1 MIQSVVAPTQEESA
15 YLPSMAELVKVKQ
28 LTKMEKLFTL
38 QLPYGRSLG
47 NRPGQ
52 FVEVSL
58 LGIGEAPISISS
70 SPSRS
75 NGVFELCVRQVGDL
89 TNALHALKPGDVVG
103 IRGPFG
109 HGFPI
114 ETMKGKDILF
124 AAGGLG
130 LAPLRSLI
138 NEVLDNRGSFERVII
153 LYGTKHPSEI
163 LFENELDEWAER
175 DDVEFRATVDRA
187 DDDWALPRLEQQN
200 SMEFRKK
207 GGRLNWRGNVGVITT
222 LFPRIAIN
230 PRNTVAVTCGPPIMY
245 RFVLMELLGKGIPE
259 TQIYLSLERRMKC
272 GVGKCGHCQINNM
285 YCCQDGPVFRYADI
299 KGLEEAL

>member
-1 MIQSVVAPTQEESA
+1 MTVVHDESVYIPT
-15 YLPSMAELVKVKQ
+15 MARLLKVEQMTEL
-28 LTKMEKLFTL
+28 EKLFAL
-38 QLPYGRSLG
+38 ELPNGQSLG
-47 NRPGQ
+47 NEPGQ

-58 LGIGEAPISISS
+58 FGIGEAPVSISS

-75 NGVFELCVRQVGDL
+75 NGTFEMCVRRVGDV
-89 TNALHALKPGDVVG
+89 TNAMHLMQPGEMMG

-109 HGFPI
+109 NPFPVAK
-114 ETMKGKDILF
+114 MMGKDVLF

-138 NEVLDNRGSFERVII
+138 NEVLDRRGSFGRVII

-163 LFENELDEWAER
+163 LFKDELKAWAER
-175 DDVEFRATVDRA
+175 DDVEFHMTVDRG
-187 DDDWALPRLEQQN
+187 DESW
-200 SMEFRKK
+200 S
-207 GGRLNWRGNVGVITT
+207 GHVGVITT
-222 LFPRIAIN
+222 LFPKITIN
-230 PRNTVAVTCGPPIMY
+230 PRHTVAATCGPPIMY
-245 RFVLMELLGKGIPE
+245 RFVLMEMLGKGIPE

-272 GVGKCGHCQINNM
+272 GVGKCGHCQINEL